1 MIREKSF
8 EVGILET
15 HEIPKEQGIIQNFQ
29 FLKEGYEY
37 ILNRRVKLQSDIFE
51 TQILGKKVVCIGGEE
66 ATKVF
71 YDDTKFWRN
80 NVAPNRIVQT
90 LFGKNAVQTLDG
102 IEHKKRKEMLMS
114 VLTKESIQ
122 QFLDIFNI
130 QLEASIDTWSKK
142 DRIVF
147 YEEMKKVLC
156 SAVFTWIGYPL
167 QGEQL
172 NKRTKEISS
181 MFETPVAFGLKHW
194 LGRNARNAVENFIE
208 EIVENLRNK
217 KIQVTPH
224 SIMNTF
230 VFYKDENNNYLPKE
244 IVAVELLNIIRPT
257 VAIAVYTNFIVLALK
272 DNPREKEKIKAF
284 TDYEE
289 MFVHEIRRFYPF
301 FPFVVAK
308 AKKDFEWNG
317 YLFEEGTI
325 TILDLYGTNR
335 DPKLWEHADEFQPER
350 FSHKRNLTYYIP
362 QGGGS
367 YEGHRCAGEQMTVE
381 VMKVCVDYL
390 VNKMEYTLPEQDL
403 TLNMNTIPC
412 IPKSK
417 IVMTIRRTQQT
428 VH

>member
-1 MIREKSF
+1 MEI
-8 EVGILET
+8 
-15 HEIPKEQGIIQNFQ
+15 HEIPKEQGIEQNFQ
-29 FLKEGYEY
+29 LLKEGYEY
-37 ILNRRVKLQSDIFE
+37 ILNRRIKLQSDIFE
-51 TQILGKKVVCIGGEE
+51 TRILGKKVVCMGGEE
-66 ATKVF
+66 ATNVF
-71 YDDTKFWRN
+71 YDDTKFLRN

-90 LFGKNAVQTLDG
+90 LFGKDAVQTLDG

-114 VLTKESIQ
+114 VLTNESIN
-122 QFLDIFNI
+122 QFLDIFKL

-142 DRIVF
+142 ENITF
-147 YEEMKKVLC
+147 YEEIKKVLC

-181 MFETPVAFGLKHW
+181 MFETPAAVGPKHW
-194 LGRNARNAVENFIE
+194 FGRSARNAVENFLKNI
-208 EIVENLRNK
+208 IENLRNK
-217 KIQVTPH
+217 KILVTPN
-224 SIMNTF
+224 SILNTF
-230 VFYKDENNNYLPKE
+230 VFYKDEQNNYLSKE

-257 VAIAVYTNFIVLALK
+257 IAIAVYSNFIVLALK
-272 DNPREKEKIKAF
+272 DYPLEKEKLKSFA
-284 TDYEE
+284 DYKE

-325 TILDLYGTNR
+325 AALDLYGTNH
-335 DPKLWEHADEFQPER
+335 DPKLWEQADEFKPER
-350 FSHKRNLTYYIP
+350 FSQKRNLPYFIP

-390 VNKMEYTLPEQDL
+390 VNKIEYTMPEQDL

-417 IVMTIRRTQQT
+417 IVMTNIKRKEETI
-428 VH
+428 H